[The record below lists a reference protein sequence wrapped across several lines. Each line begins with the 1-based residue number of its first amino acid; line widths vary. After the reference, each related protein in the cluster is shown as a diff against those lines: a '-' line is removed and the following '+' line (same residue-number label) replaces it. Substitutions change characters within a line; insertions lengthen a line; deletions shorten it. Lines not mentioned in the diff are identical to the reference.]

1 MSELHWKF
9 VMGTQVEPCW
19 SVYEGDSYRRQ
30 IHEAKLVAYSKR
42 AARGGW
48 FVRIGNVNG
57 EPTTEKIYIGDDV
70 FPPDF
75 MVAMLQM
82 TKERKD
88 E

>member
-9 VMGTQVEPCW
+9 MMGTQREPCW
-19 SVYEGDSYRRQ
+19 LVYEGYGDT
-30 IHEAKLVAYSKR
+30 KLVAYSKR
-42 AARGGW
+42 AARSGW
-48 FVRIGNVNG
+48 FVRVGNING
-57 EPTTEKIYIGDDV
+57 EPSTEKIYIGDDV